1 MADISMSWNKKVSLR
16 EIAMFYEDK
25 LRELQGKQDAMI
37 NNLNEQISSLQEKIK
52 ELDSKI
58 AEYEKQMDKD
68 EEVLDLFTS
77 TDNERMTSLL
87 RQLVN
92 EIKPPIYDYFEKLIN
107 QNYEMIVGDINRRL
121 KEIAYSLSK
130 RIDEEIERKI
140 NDVVDKKHHIIQ
152 VVNVD
157 AETARHIFEGVNDDK
172 PSYL

>member
-1 MADISMSWNKKVSLR
+1 MSDISASWNKKVSMR
-16 EIAMFYEDK
+16 EVAMFYEDK

-37 NNLNEQISSLQEKIK
+37 NDLNEQISRLQEKIK
-52 ELDSKI
+52 ELDGKI
-58 AEYEKQMDKD
+58 AEYTKLMDKH

-107 QNYEMIVGDINRRL
+107 QNYEMTVGDINRRL
-121 KEIAYSLSK
+121 KEITSDLSK
-130 RIDEEIERKI
+130 RIDEEVEGTI
-140 NDVVDKKHHIIQ
+140 NNVVDKKHRIFK

-157 AETARHIFEGVNDDK
+157 VETARHIFEGGNDDNRQR
-172 PSYL
+172 